1 MLSIS
6 EAVSTF
12 HAFAIVPSY
21 ISFTFKRGESLP
33 EHVEQGTGEIK
44 QAIKF
49 FKAAS
54 IYRTQ
59 FPMPVLS
66 SHFSFLSTR
75 TRAGELHKFKFC
87 TEKLNTVEPR

>member
-6 EAVSTF
+6 KAVSAF
-12 HAFAIVPSY
+12 HASAIVPSY
-21 ISFTFKRGESLP
+21 ISLQFKRGESLP

-44 QAIKF
+44 QAIIF

-54 IYRTQ
+54 IYKTQ
-59 FPMPVLS
+59 FPMPTLS

-75 TRAGELHKFKFC
+75 TRAGELHKF
-87 TEKLNTVEPR
+87 

>member
-21 ISFTFKRGESLP
+21 ISFTFKRGEPLP

-75 TRAGELHKFKFC
+75 TRAGELHKFKSC

>member
-33 EHVEQGTGEIK
+33 EHVELGTGEIK